1 MSIISRWKAPTPEFF
16 KKVIRIS
23 LVIAAGAAALLAA
36 DTIGKAVLPNF
47 EYTLLPVVKTICK
60 NVFVAGI
67 VAAAV
72 AKAAKIDNGDTP
84 KNTGT

>member
-23 LVIAAGAAALLAA
+23 LILAAGAGALLAA
-36 DTIGKAVLPNF
+36 DTLGKAVLPNF
-47 EYTLLPVVKTICK
+47 EYKLLPLVQTICK
-60 NVFVAGI
+60 NIFVAGI

-72 AKAAKIDNGDTP
+72 AKAAKVEGGDN
-84 KNTGT
+84 KNTP